1 MVRNMWVTHGMMRA
15 MCKATKKEVRVS
27 GGEKQYLLQVLVGER
42 NKEKKR
48 EKKGEEQGKKEKGND
63 RKKDLVASSSSLRRS
78 DSQSL
83 SG

>member
-27 GGEKQYLLQVLVGER
+27 GGEKQYLLQVLAEER

-48 EKKGEEQGKKEKGND
+48 EKKKRGTRKE
-63 RKKDLVASSSSLRRS
+63 RERE
-78 DSQSL
+78 
-83 SG
+83 